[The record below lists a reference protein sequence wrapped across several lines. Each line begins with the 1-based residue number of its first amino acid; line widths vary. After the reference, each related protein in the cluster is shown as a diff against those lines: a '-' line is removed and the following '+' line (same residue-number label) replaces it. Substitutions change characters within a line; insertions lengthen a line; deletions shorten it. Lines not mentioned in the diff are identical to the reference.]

1 MRKNKFKKNIPI
13 ISIQKFRA
21 DQVAGRDEIIFNEII
36 GERIIEKLHA
46 HDFFIIILFIHAKGT
61 HDINNQSY
69 SIGDNEVHV
78 LFPGQMH
85 KWHLKEGTKAYQL
98 MIERQFFEQFSSF
111 FRFSFTN
118 YQNNPIIKLNKDSYS
133 KLKYE
138 FISIKKELK
147 KQKASIHLISA
158 RAAVIAA
165 IVSEQAEDIFD
176 EFKVYQ
182 TNERLA
188 QYNLLID
195 LFFTQN
201 KTVGFYAKKLNI
213 SANYLNILCK
223 KDLKVSAIQLIQQRV
238 IVEAKKLI
246 TNNKSTLKEITF
258 ELGFTDTAYFSNY
271 FKKHTGMSPS
281 QFRSLQKKHQ

>member
-1 MRKNKFKKNIPI
+1 MKKNKFKKNIPT

-165 IVSEQAEDIFD
+165 IVSEQVEDIFD

>member
-1 MRKNKFKKNIPI
+1 
-13 ISIQKFRA
+13 
-21 DQVAGRDEIIFNEII
+21 
-36 GERIIEKLHA
+36 
-46 HDFFIIILFIHAKGT
+46 
-61 HDINNQSY
+61 
-69 SIGDNEVHV
+69 
-78 LFPGQMH
+78 MH

>member
-13 ISIQKFRA
+13 ISIQKFRE

>member
-188 QYNLLID
+188 QYNLLIN

-201 KTVGFYAKKLNI
+201 KTVRFYAKKLNI

>member
-1 MRKNKFKKNIPI
+1 MKKNKFKKNIPI

-69 SIGDNEVHV
+69 SIGDNEVHI

-223 KDLKVSAIQLIQQRV
+223 KDLKVSAIQQRV